1 MIPGKEYLAMVV
13 IAEVS
18 GTLYDP
24 PYENDV
30 DIFYFEYN
38 HKEQYKIYL

>member
-24 PYENDV
+24 PYEYDV

-38 HKEQYKIYL
+38 HKEQYKIHL